1 MDALPVCMSMYYLC
15 TCCQWRPE
23 DGVGFLVLEIQA
35 IVSHHIGAGN
45 QTQVL
50 WKSSLTGAF
59 MR

>member
-1 MDALPVCMSMYYLC
+1 MYYLC